1 MRKSIAR
8 LLVFHTKRFM
18 PGRIGKAVRRQGRK
32 VLFGKKQPPSTI
44 IGL

>member
-18 PGRIGKAVRRQGRK
+18 PGRIGKAVRRHARK
-32 VLFGKKQPPSTI
+32 ALFSKRPPSTL